1 MPHALRRDEEQAI
14 AGAIRFFKN
23 ECELS
28 ARDKFAMA
36 AMQTLLQTKDGEM
49 SYDNIA
55 AISYCIADR
64 MILQRNKKK
73 DN

>member
-1 MPHALRRDEEQAI
+1 MPLTREEQDFIHSATSY
-14 AGAIRFFKN
+14 FKQ
-23 ECELS
+23 EREFTM
-28 ARDKFAMA
+28 RDKFAVA

-64 MILQRNKKK
+64 MLLQRDKKK

>member
-1 MPHALRRDEEQAI
+1 MALTREEHDFVHSAI
-14 AGAIRFFKN
+14 SYFKQ
-23 ECELS
+23 EREFTM
-28 ARDKFAMA
+28 RDKFAVA

-64 MILQRNKKK
+64 MLLQRDKKK